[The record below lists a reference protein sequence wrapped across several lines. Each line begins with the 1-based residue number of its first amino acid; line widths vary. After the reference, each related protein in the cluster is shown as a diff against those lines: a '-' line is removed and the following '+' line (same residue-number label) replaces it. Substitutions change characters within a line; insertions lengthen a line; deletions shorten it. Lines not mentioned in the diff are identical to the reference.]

1 MFQLNDLHA
10 SESESMTPA
19 EIMRELAR
27 NDIFPKNAMA
37 AATVQSDVMAPV
49 FVALLERISRQR
61 SGAMSDADLM
71 ALIPATYLLA
81 QWRETRAYHPLLRL
95 LRRPTLTLDLTL
107 GDAVTESA
115 FRMVAGT
122 FDGDLDPL
130 FDAIMDL
137 RADDFARGAM
147 MCALVVIAQ
156 SHPMLRPE
164 IENFIRSFLTRQPK
178 APPDLLI
185 SWADVVA
192 DLGLEDM
199 IETVRAVFDKG
210 QIPKDYCDFSHF
222 LGDLEATRAAGGVP
236 ASRRYQQGLI
246 EDAVEE
252 LSRWHCYSDAYFE
265 KQKVLKENPDP
276 RVIPM
281 ANFVRDLAPPVGRN
295 DPCPCGSGKKFKKC
309 CLQ

>member
-1 MFQLNDLHA
+1 MSPD
-10 SESESMTPA
+10 

-27 NDIFPKNAMA
+27 NDIFPKDAMA
-37 AATVQSDVMAPV
+37 AATAQRDVMAPV
-49 FVALLERISRQR
+49 FIALLDRISQQR
-61 SGAMSDADLM
+61 SGAMTDADLM
-71 ALIPATYLLA
+71 ALIPATFLLA
-81 QWRETRAYHPLLRL
+81 QWHETRAYHPLLRL
-95 LRRPTLTLDLTL
+95 LRRPTRTLDLTL

-130 FDAIMDL
+130 FDSIMDL

-156 SHPMLRPE
+156 LHPTLRPE

-199 IETVRAVFDKG
+199 TEIVRAVFHKG

-222 LGDLEATRAAGGVP
+222 LGDLEATRVAGGVP
-236 ASRRYQQGLI
+236 ASPRYRHGLI

-252 LSRWHCYSDAYFE
+252 LSRWYCYSDAYFE
-265 KQKVLKENPDP
+265 KQKAQRENPDP

-281 ANFVRDLAPPVGRN
+281 ANFVRNLAPPVGRN
-295 DPCPCGSGKKFKKC
+295 DSCPCGSGRKFKKC

>member
-1 MFQLNDLHA
+1 
-10 SESESMTPA
+10 MTPDV
-19 EIMRELAR
+19 IMRELAR
-27 NDIFPKNAMA
+27 NDMFPSDAMA
-37 AATVQSDVMAPV
+37 AATEQRDVMAPV
-49 FVALLERISRQR
+49 FIALLDRISRQR

-71 ALIPATYLLA
+71 ALIPATYLLT

-95 LRRPTLTLDLTL
+95 LRRPTKTVDLTL

-122 FDGDLDPL
+122 FDGDLNPL
-130 FDAIMDL
+130 FDAILDL
-137 RADDFARGAM
+137 SADDFARGAM
-147 MCALVVIAQ
+147 MCALVLIAQ
-156 SHPMLRPE
+156 LNPTLRPE

-199 IETVRAVFDKG
+199 SETVQAVFDKG
-210 QIPKDYCDFSHF
+210 QIPKDYYDFSDF

-236 ASRRYQQGLI
+236 TSPRYRHGLI
-246 EDAVEE
+246 EDAIEE
-252 LSRWHCYSDAYFE
+252 LSRWYCYSVAYFE
-265 KQKVLKENPDP
+265 KQKAQRENPDP

-281 ANFVRDLAPPVGRN
+281 ANFVRDIAPPVGRN

-309 CLQ
+309 CLN

>member
-1 MFQLNDLHA
+1 
-10 SESESMTPA
+10 MTPDD
-19 EIMRELAR
+19 IMRELAR
-27 NDIFPKNAMA
+27 KDIFPKDAMA
-37 AATVQSDVMAPV
+37 AATVQRDVMAPV
-49 FVALLERISRQR
+49 FIALLDRISRQR

-95 LRRPTLTLDLTL
+95 LRRSTRTLDLTL

-130 FDAIMDL
+130 FDAITDL

-147 MCALVVIAQ
+147 MCSLVLIAQ
-156 SHPMLRPE
+156 LHPTLRAE
-164 IENFIRSFLTRQPK
+164 IESFIRSFLTRQPK
-178 APPDLLI
+178 GPADLLI

-199 IETVRAVFDKG
+199 TETVRTVFDKG
-210 QIPKDYCDFSHF
+210 LIPKDYCDFSHF

-236 ASRRYQQGLI
+236 ASRRYRQGLI
-246 EDAVEE
+246 EDAVED
-252 LSRWHCYSDAYFE
+252 LSLWYCYSDAYFE
-265 KQKVLKENPDP
+265 KQKALKENPDP

-281 ANFVRDLAPPVGRN
+281 ANFVRNLAPTAGRN

-309 CLQ
+309 CLH

>member
-1 MFQLNDLHA
+1 
-10 SESESMTPA
+10 MTPDD
-19 EIMRELAR
+19 IMRELAR
-27 NDIFPKNAMA
+27 NDIFPKEAMA
-37 AATVQSDVMAPV
+37 AATVQRDVMAPI
-49 FVALLERISRQR
+49 FIALLDRISRQR

-81 QWRETRAYHPLLRL
+81 QWRETRAYRPLLRL
-95 LRRPTLTLDLTL
+95 LRRSTHTLDLTL
-107 GDAVTESA
+107 DDAVTESA

-137 RADDFARGAM
+137 SADDFARGAM

-156 SHPMLRPE
+156 LHPTLRPE
-164 IENFIRSFLTRQPK
+164 IESFIRSFLTRQPK
-178 APPDLLI
+178 APEDLLI
-185 SWADVVA
+185 SWVDVVA

-199 IETVRAVFDKG
+199 TETVRAVFDKEL
-210 QIPKDYCDFSHF
+210 IPKDYCDFSRF
-222 LGDLEATRAAGGVP
+222 LGDLEATRAAGGMP
-236 ASRRYQQGLI
+236 ASPRYRQGLI
-246 EDAVEE
+246 EDAVED
-252 LSRWHCYSDAYFE
+252 LSHWYCYSDAYFE
-265 KQKVLKENPDP
+265 KQKALKENPDP

-281 ANFVRDLAPPVGRN
+281 ANFVRNLAPTAGRN